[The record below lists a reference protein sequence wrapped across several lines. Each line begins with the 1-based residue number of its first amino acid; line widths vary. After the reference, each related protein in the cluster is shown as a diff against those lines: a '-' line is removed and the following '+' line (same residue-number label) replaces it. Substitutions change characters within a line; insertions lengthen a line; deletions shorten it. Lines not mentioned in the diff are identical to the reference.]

1 MKTERSGLLNVS
13 EFIELI
19 KKFFA
24 GVTTTENQTEHLTR
38 PPACPYR
45 PVRPKILSAKHE
57 QFS

>member
-1 MKTERSGLLNVS
+1 MKTERSGLLNVN

-24 GVTTTENQTEHLTR
+24 GITTTENQMEHLAR

-45 PVRPKILSAKHE
+45 PIRSKVLSAKNE
-57 QFS
+57 KFS